1 MHTRPTYSV
10 TQRIVTLDYC
20 ALYKYSYLLTYS
32 FCFICGFTDRLYVSG
47 FYLFISLNDSVP
59 SRAAHFGP
67 GNCYEHHHSP
77 YMPSN
82 GVSTANCSSS
92 QRRPDYLLIV
102 GRYVTVMPYTGPYWG
117 LIWSICE
124 VTVIGVRQD
133 IDADGN

>member
-32 FCFICGFTDRLYVSG
+32 FCFICGFTDRLYVRG
-47 FYLFISLNDSVP
+47 FYLFISLN
-59 SRAAHFGP
+59 ATYFGS
-67 GNCYEHHHSP
+67 GNCYNHEH

-82 GVSTANCSSS
+82 GVLTANCSSS
-92 QRRPDYLLIV
+92 QRRSEYSLIV
-102 GRYVTVMPYTGPYWG
+102 GRFVTVTPYTGAFWG
-117 LIWSICE
+117 AIWSICE